1 VSNAIHR
8 APTKDA
14 PDKSWLVWL
23 GLPLFFIGCGCLT
36 VAVVELA
43 SNHSISAVAAIIGVP
58 LTLIGFVLIALKV
71 RAG

>member
-1 VSNAIHR
+1 MSNAIHR
-8 APTKDA
+8 ADTKDSA
-14 PDKSWLVWL
+14 ARNWLVWL

-43 SNHSISAVAAIIGVP
+43 SNTSISAVTAVIGVP
-58 LTLIGFVLIALKV
+58 LTLIGFVLIAMKV